1 MRKIICAIGVLGF
14 FISNPT
20 LGFCAPP
27 AAGSAAVNISGLVTV
42 CVKKGTT
49 TPRACK
55 FANALKVQASVL
67 DVGRASWDG
76 VGNTC
81 TSAAETISVPGTTF
95 TISEDVTLV
104 GTIIGY
110 DATSQTGTASVI
122 GYVGG
127 SCDGANFNQQGA
139 TKRYSSEARFVISDG
154 GKRID
159 GSATKIT
166 FDEVELGTFSIAG
179 YGIIQ

>member
-1 MRKIICAIGVLGF
+1 MRKLICAIGVLGF

-20 LGFCAPP
+20 LGFCAAPP
-27 AAGSAAVNISGLVTV
+27 SGSAAVNISGLVTV

-67 DVGRASWDG
+67 DVGRASWDAL
-76 VGNTC
+76 GNTC

-95 TISEDVTLV
+95 TITEDVTLV
-104 GTIIGY
+104 GTIGSY
-110 DATSQTGTASVI
+110 DPITQTGTATVN
-122 GYVGG
+122 GYVGNLCNG
-127 SCDGANFNQQGA
+127 SDFNSQGA
-139 TKRYSSEARFVISDG
+139 TKRYSSDVKFVISDG

-166 FDEVELGTFSIAG
+166 FDSIELGTFSVSG
-179 YGIIQ
+179 FGIIQ